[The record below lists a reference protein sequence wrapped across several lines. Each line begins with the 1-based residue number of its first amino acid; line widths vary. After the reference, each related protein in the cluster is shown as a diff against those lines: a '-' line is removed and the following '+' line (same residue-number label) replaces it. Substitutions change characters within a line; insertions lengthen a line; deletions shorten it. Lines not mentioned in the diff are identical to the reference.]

1 MSTYQDNLA
10 RTLPQQQPAPQYQP
24 QKQHQ
29 PARSPQQKQEAREKV
44 KWLFTVVF
52 CLSIAISLAGRYAHM
67 VSLNYQ
73 LESER
78 HNLQTM
84 KDQQLKLEQQVLQ
97 MEAPERI
104 KSVATN
110 QLGMKQVDEHKMV
123 IVQGSKN

>member
-1 MSTYQDNLA
+1 MSTFRDNLA
-10 RTLPQQQPAPQYQP
+10 RNLPQQQPAPQYQP

-29 PARSPQQKQEAREKV
+29 PTRSPQQKREAREKV
-44 KWLFTVVF
+44 KWLFTVIF
-52 CLSIAISLAGRYAHM
+52 CLTIAIALAGRYAHM

-73 LESER
+73 LETER
-78 HNLQTM
+78 ASLQTM
-84 KDQQLKLEQQVLQ
+84 KDEQLKLEQQVLQ

-123 IVQGSKN
+123 IVKGSAN